1 MGQSNISFG
10 YVLCSRILRKAET
23 EGCRKMGRLKK
34 ALKRIYTGIRTDSA
48 LEAFLFSTYCIGS
61 DCGVLQPVTFI
72 TNDKIKLNLR
82 DVIII
87 TNKHFI

>member
-1 MGQSNISFG
+1 MQENG
-10 YVLCSRILRKAET
+10 KT
-23 EGCRKMGRLKK
+23 EGRKQERGKFKL
-34 ALKRIYTGIRTDSA
+34 ALKHCTVD
-48 LEAFLFSTYCIGS
+48 AFIFCTYCIGS

-72 TNDKIKLNLR
+72 TNEKIKLNLR